1 MEKDE
6 NKNEIESKES
16 KDGTNENTGSE
27 YFNVTMVTIDKWE
40 SPQVS
45 SDAVVTGKYWNL
57 LMFL

>member
-1 MEKDE
+1 MVKWKYR
-6 NKNEIESKES
+6 KNVES

-40 SPQVS
+40 YSQVS
-45 SDAVVTGKYWNL
+45 SDAIVTGKYWNL